1 MKKFGVIKSKMLSKI
16 TESYTQQNKK
26 EVKNILNTINENK
39 DFKEMYLF
47 YEEVEKMDL
56 SCPESAQLYVETIN

>member
-39 DFKEMYLF
+39 DFKKMYLF
-47 YEEVEKMDL
+47 YVEV
-56 SCPESAQLYVETIN
+56 